1 MYCSNNNLLRDYFH
15 TIVAV
20 QGNYRKKPSQSY
32 RSHER
37 LLWPLPYP
45 YCSLQSIHPKTNPL
59 WPEIGINPHNFRPIV
74 GTIIAFS
81 KRHCVKY
88 NKKRN
93 GTQTALQNTA
103 GLSLTLNLQ
112 SQKSPPFFVE
122 TIRLNFCTH
131 NKKTTPDTGMFPLII
146 YICSPTQHNLVNR
159 ATPYYCRG
167 TALSCAR
174 AVNILPVPCSYQIY
188 NVYHTPGQRVA
199 SPGLGLASTEQYL
212 HATSY
217 LGKEHAAS
225 LNFSCCYPFSAVFL
239 PIKLVFL

>member
-1 MYCSNNNLLRDYFH
+1 MLLSKVTIDRHLQNHIGRKRGYCGRCPTRTVPYY
-15 TIVAV
+15 T
-20 QGNYRKKPSQSY
+20 
-32 RSHER
+32 
-37 LLWPLPYP
+37 YP
-45 YCSLQSIHPKTNPL
+45 YTPL
-59 WPEIGINPHNFRPIV
+59 WPAIRINPHNFRPIV
-74 GTIIAFS
+74 GTIIAVS
-81 KRHCVKY
+81 IGRCPRY
-88 NKKRN
+88 SKKRN

-174 AVNILPVPCSYQIY
+174 AVNILPVLC
-188 NVYHTPGQRVA
+188 
-199 SPGLGLASTEQYL
+199 
-212 HATSY
+212 
-217 LGKEHAAS
+217 
-225 LNFSCCYPFSAVFL
+225 
-239 PIKLVFL
+239 